1 MLRPKEIIIPVL
13 REFKQRST
21 LYGLGLEFL
30 VYGVIILIGMLP
42 FFLDKEA
49 EFLSDLGGLISKIS
63 GPLVLFVA
71 IIMVL
76 LSFCVASSYK
86 ELLKKKFKK
95 DYPDWEENKA
105 KEKGRKIAKL
115 YRRTFCTMNWYGFL
129 GLVVFMSFCIEVFQ
143 MLSRFFFLSATFG
156 GFFLFMLWWLDF
168 VILIYLKDLVAR
180 VVYDKHKDEVAA
192 EEDSK

>member
-86 ELLKKKFKK
+86 ELLKKKIQERL
-95 DYPDWEENKA
+95 PRL
-105 KEKGRKIAKL
+105 GRK
-115 YRRTFCTMNWYGFL
+115 
-129 GLVVFMSFCIEVFQ
+129 
-143 MLSRFFFLSATFG
+143 
-156 GFFLFMLWWLDF
+156 
-168 VILIYLKDLVAR
+168 
-180 VVYDKHKDEVAA
+180 
-192 EEDSK
+192 